1 MAPPQAARPAAVR
14 TAVPGL
20 VGDMAPLGFFDPLGF
35 SKDKTAAQVH
45 LSWLLARRM
54 LESI

>member
-1 MAPPQAARPAAVR
+1 
-14 TAVPGL
+14 
-20 VGDMAPLGFFDPLGF
+20 MAPLGFFDPLGF